1 MATALPALPRAS
13 GYALQQPADIPVIRA
28 THHLQV
34 DLENMPLAERLELRT
49 RIEKS
54 LPVKDLKDVDLSRE
68 LVLQMLSTQELQAD
82 VMSDGDVPANQ
93 KAQTANAVAT
103 ILGNLIKLQSEVYT
117 SERLKKIEQ
126 VLVATISLFPETL
139 ARVFFEEYELALA
152 K

>member
-1 MATALPALPRAS
+1 MATALPALPPAS
-13 GYALQQPADIPVIRA
+13 GAALKLPADNVVKA

-126 VLVATISLFPETL
+126 VMVAAVDQFPDTIGTAFY
-139 ARVFFEEYELALA
+139 AEYAALWA
-152 K
+152 QR

>member
-1 MATALPALPRAS
+1 MATALPALPPAS
-13 GYALQQPADIPVIRA
+13 GAALKLPADNVVKA
-28 THHLQV
+28 THNLQI

-82 VMSDGDVPANQ
+82 VMGDDEVPANQ
-93 KAQTANAVAT
+93 KAQTANAVAG
-103 ILGNLIKLQSEVYT
+103 ILANLIKLQSEVYT

-126 VLVATISLFPETL
+126 VLVATVGMFPETVG
-139 ARVFFEEYELALA
+139 REFFAEYEKALAL
-152 K
+152 